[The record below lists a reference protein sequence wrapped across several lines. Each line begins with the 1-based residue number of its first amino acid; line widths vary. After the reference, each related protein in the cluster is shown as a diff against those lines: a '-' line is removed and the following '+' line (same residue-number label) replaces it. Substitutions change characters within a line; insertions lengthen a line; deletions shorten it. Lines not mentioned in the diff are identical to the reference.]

1 MSKNILRRVT
11 DITGVELAPEGRNDV
26 MLAHCATGT
35 TSLPKAT
42 SLGEADITC
51 PRGQTSFGEPALPQV
66 AVVVSPLTADK
77 PRFKIDVGKLCKYE
91 DFFYGESI
99 S

>member
-1 MSKNILRRVT
+1 
-11 DITGVELAPEGRNDV
+11 

-51 PRGQTSFGEPALPQV
+51 PGGQTSFGEPALLQV
-66 AVVVSPLTADK
+66 AVLLPFSLPTYKDYITK
-77 PRFKIDVGKLCKYE
+77 KINK
-91 DFFYGESI
+91 
-99 S
+99 